1 MLWEAPPIPLGFY
14 TQLLESHTT
23 GLDGDRAPRV
33 QRLGNSVASM
43 EGDSVAGPEGWTK
56 DAPLLA
62 PHLACSPQ
70 HAQCL
75 AQGPVFGKHL
85 SVE

>member
-1 MLWEAPPIPLGFY
+1 M
-14 TQLLESHTT
+14 
-23 GLDGDRAPRV
+23 

-56 DAPLLA
+56 DAPLLG